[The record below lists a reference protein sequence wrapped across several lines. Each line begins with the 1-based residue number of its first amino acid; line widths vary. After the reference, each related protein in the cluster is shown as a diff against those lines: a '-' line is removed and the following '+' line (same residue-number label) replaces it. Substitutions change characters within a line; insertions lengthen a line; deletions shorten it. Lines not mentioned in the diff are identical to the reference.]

1 MHPNLDKTVKVL
13 YRGRTDPSIVWFVQR
28 MIQLKMIKLVNLS
41 RVDGEQDTESC
52 SQANAYKEFG
62 QPDDI
67 CNWGQP
73 LTIKILWSALSNY
86 EFISLPNSGFF
97 C

>member
-1 MHPNLDKTVKVL
+1 M
-13 YRGRTDPSIVWFVQR
+13 WFGQR
-28 MIQLKMIKLVNLS
+28 MMQLKMIKLVNLS

-52 SQANAYKEFG
+52 SQDNAYKEFG

>member
-1 MHPNLDKTVKVL
+1 
-13 YRGRTDPSIVWFVQR
+13 
-28 MIQLKMIKLVNLS
+28 MIKLLNLS
-41 RVDGEQDTESC
+41 RVDGEQEQESC
-52 SQANAYKEFG
+52 CQANANKEFG

-73 LTIKILWSALSNY
+73 LTIKILWSAFSNY
-86 EFISLPNSGFF
+86 EFTSMLNSGFF